1 MRELLIVVDV
11 DVDDALM
18 PFKLSLLSL
27 VHFGNSTFAQLF

>member
-18 PFKLSLLSL
+18 PFKLSLLSREEYHL
-27 VHFGNSTFAQLF
+27 FNSL